1 LTAVPAILAKE
12 LRVEMRSKQTIN
24 AYLLLSLLILASFRF
39 SLALF
44 DPDYQTLAAPILWT
58 TIFFSGMFSIAPS
71 YRREAEQGTRDGLLL
86 APVPASDVYLGKML
100 SSLVVLSA
108 LEAFTV
114 AVFLAFF
121 PVDVPEPGAL
131 VALLA
136 LGTVGFVAVGS
147 LIAAISANLRQ
158 SEVML
163 PVLLVPVLLFTVVM
177 SAVSGTAQ
185 VLTGASLDGVAEE
198 ARLLAAFAVVFVAA
212 GYLLIEYVM
221 EG

>member
-1 LTAVPAILAKE
+1 MTAVGTILAKE
-12 LRVEMRSKQTIN
+12 LRVEFRNKQTVN
-24 AYLLLSLLILASFRF
+24 SYLLLSLLVLASFRF

-44 DPDYQTLAAPILWT
+44 EPDYQHLAAPILWT
-58 TIFFSGMFSIAPS
+58 TIFFSGMFSISPS
-71 YRREAEQGTRDGLLL
+71 YRREVEQGTRDGLML

-100 SSLVVLSA
+100 ASLIVISA

-131 VALLA
+131 AALLA
-136 LGTVGFVAVGS
+136 LGTVGFVALAS
-147 LIAAISANLRQ
+147 LIGAISANLRQ

-163 PVLLVPVLLFTVVM
+163 PVLLVPVMLFTVIM

-185 VLTGASLDGVAEE
+185 VLTGASLGAVEEE
-198 ARLLAAFAVVFVAA
+198 ARLLAAFALVFVAA
-212 GYLLIEYVM
+212 GYLLIDYVM